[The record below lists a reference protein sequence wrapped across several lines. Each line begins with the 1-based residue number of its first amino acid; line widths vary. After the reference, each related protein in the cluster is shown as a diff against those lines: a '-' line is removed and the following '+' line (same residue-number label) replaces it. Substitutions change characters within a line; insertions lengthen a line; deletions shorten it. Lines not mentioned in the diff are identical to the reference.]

1 MPHKASKTGVGSVS
15 KGFSPE
21 EHNFL
26 KVSIP
31 LWSILRLDMTW
42 PLFQSER
49 VIMAVSVWGAEGEK
63 AEMGTGGGQGSCG
76 FT

>member
-1 MPHKASKTGVGSVS
+1 
-15 KGFSPE
+15 
-21 EHNFL
+21 
-26 KVSIP
+26 
-31 LWSILRLDMTW
+31 MTW

-49 VIMAVSVWGAEGEK
+49 VIMAVSVWGADGGK